1 MSALRDVARNEG
13 GFFSFLRRE
22 QPRRALKD
30 SELSAWVCRVLV
42 RAMAGKAPV
51 SVRYRPATA
60 QTAEAFSLIPTELFG
75 RGSEIY
81 VEGMVSPAF
90 EVRELRVD
98 RIFDARIDRPSPPE
112 KGGVRG
118 ALRELRPR
126 REGAHDPGQYRA
138 SQGMYEQYSGTPS
151 AGSGHRALSIGIS
164 LLIVL
169 GGVFGG
175 FEFLRRYIGF

>member
-1 MSALRDVARNEG
+1 MLALRDAARDEG
-13 GFFSFLRRE
+13 GFFSFLRRG
-22 QPRRALKD
+22 QPKRALKD

-42 RAMAGKAPV
+42 RAMAAKAPV

-75 RGSEIY
+75 RGSDIY

-90 EVRELRVD
+90 ELRELRVD
-98 RIFDARIDRPSPPE
+98 RIFDARIDRPSPTE
-112 KGGVRG
+112 NKGMRG
-118 ALRELRPR
+118 ALHELRPR

-138 SQGMYEQYSGTPS
+138 SQGLYEQYSETAAAEG
-151 AGSGHRALSIGIS
+151 GHRALSIGIS

>member
-1 MSALRDVARNEG
+1 MSALRDVARDEG

-22 QPRRALKD
+22 QPKRTLKD

-42 RAMAGKAPV
+42 RAMAAKAPV
-51 SVRYRPATA
+51 SVRYRPVTA
-60 QTAEAFSLIPTELFG
+60 QTAEALSLIPTELFG
-75 RGSEIY
+75 RGNDVY
-81 VEGMVSPAF
+81 VEGLVAPSL

-98 RIFDARIDRPSPPE
+98 RIFDARIDRPVQPE
-112 KGGVRG
+112 DGGVRG
-118 ALRELRPR
+118 EVRELRPR

-138 SQGMYEQYSGTPS
+138 REGMFEQNSGKAPAS
-151 AGSGHRALSIGIS
+151 ATHRALSIGIS
-164 LLIVL
+164 VLIVL

>member
-1 MSALRDVARNEG
+1 MSALRDVARDEG

-22 QPRRALKD
+22 QPKRPLKD

-42 RAMAGKAPV
+42 RAMAAKAPV

-60 QTAEAFSLIPTELFG
+60 QSAEAFSLVPTELFG
-75 RGSEIY
+75 RGNEIY
-81 VEGMVSPAF
+81 VEGLVSPAL

-98 RIFDARIDRPSPPE
+98 RIFDARIDRPAPLDE
-112 KGGVRG
+112 HGVRG
-118 ALRELRPR
+118 EVRELRPR

-138 SQGMYEQYSGTPS
+138 RQGMYEQHSDAASSS
-151 AGSGHRALSIGIS
+151 AGHRALSIGIS